1 MLSFFP
7 RSLLHDSKMAA
18 AAPDIASVVQRG
30 GKTGEGRVVPES
42 EKEMLSQKH
51 QQISVYALF
60 ARSVTWLPVA
70 SSESEEVNTSGGS
83 CYLPGHNW
91 DPVG

>member
-1 MLSFFP
+1 M
-7 RSLLHDSKMAA
+7 
-18 AAPDIASVVQRG
+18 
-30 GKTGEGRVVPES
+30 VPES
-42 EKEMLSQKH
+42 EKVMLSQKH

-60 ARSVTWLPVA
+60 AGSVTWPLVA
-70 SSESEEVNTSGGS
+70 SSESEEVSTFSWS

>member
-7 RSLLHDSKMAA
+7 RSLPHDSKMAA
-18 AAPDIASVVQRG
+18 AAPDIASVFKEEER
-30 GKTGEGRVVPES
+30 TGEGRVVPES

-51 QQISVYALF
+51 QQVSVYALF

-70 SSESEEVNTSGGS
+70 SSESEEVNFSLS